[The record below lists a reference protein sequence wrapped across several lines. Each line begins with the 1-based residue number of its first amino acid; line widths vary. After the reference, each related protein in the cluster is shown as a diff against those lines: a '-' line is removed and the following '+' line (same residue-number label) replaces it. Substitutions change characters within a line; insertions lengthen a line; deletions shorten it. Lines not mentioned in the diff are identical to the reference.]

1 MGPLHALTGL
11 LRLGG
16 DGTTPREADSPDE
29 GSVYYHCRRPDVA
42 ALRSAL
48 EDPSCDLSACDKY
61 GLFAIHH
68 AARAGNAQAIDV
80 RNPFCSRVTSTAT
93 GGTGPAAA

>member
-1 MGPLHALTGL
+1 MGPLNALTGL

-16 DGTTPREADSPDE
+16 DTTTPREADSPDE
-29 GSVYYHCRRPDVA
+29 GSVYYLCRRPDVA
-42 ALRSAL
+42 ALQAAL
-48 EDPSCDLSACDKY
+48 EDPNCDLSACDKY

-80 RNPFCSRVTSTAT
+80 RP
-93 GGTGPAAA
+93 PYP